1 MRKLTLILANILV
14 VGCASMPDV
23 SVPYFLTK
31 TRVEVTVTQ
40 TASCTEGNVPVVA
53 TEVAFDPHFSADQ
66 GQLFEFG
73 GLGSGL
79 TKANASL
86 ELYEDGRLKSIN
98 TTQDGQGEE
107 TIASILSI
115 AGLLLLDYSPTDTK
129 PACALL
135 RSMVKDKTLTIVYRG
150 KTELEAG
157 IDSGEI
163 DLLQLNVPDPK
174 LTQLLPIFGE
184 VTAAWNILP
193 IQGAPVNE
201 EDSETTISL
210 REPAPIEL
218 TVNITRDNKTA
229 TSTSR
234 TWSGQHGLPYNLP
247 IQKAPWFGENKMELV
262 LTESGR
268 ISKMAY
274 TGGGASQGAISSI
287 DSAAKALSGSTT
299 AEKAAIA
306 KAEADLIYQ
315 QQRLVSCQ
323 TNPESCGVQ

>member
-115 AGLLLLDYSPTDTK
+115 AGLLLLD
-129 PACALL
+129 L
-135 RSMVKDKTLTIVYRG
+135 
-150 KTELEAG
+150 
-157 IDSGEI
+157 
-163 DLLQLNVPDPK
+163 
-174 LTQLLPIFGE
+174 
-184 VTAAWNILP
+184 
-193 IQGAPVNE
+193 
-201 EDSETTISL
+201 SL
-210 REPAPIEL
+210 IH
-218 TVNITRDNKTA
+218 I
-229 TSTSR
+229 
-234 TWSGQHGLPYNLP
+234 
-247 IQKAPWFGENKMELV
+247 
-262 LTESGR
+262 
-268 ISKMAY
+268 
-274 TGGGASQGAISSI
+274 
-287 DSAAKALSGSTT
+287 
-299 AEKAAIA
+299 
-306 KAEADLIYQ
+306 
-315 QQRLVSCQ
+315 
-323 TNPESCGVQ
+323 